1 MKRIE
6 KKKISVSVDARI
18 LDLASDILYDLGC
31 SLNEAINIFLYQI
44 LYTQSIPFSIKLPAE
59 SEWDKFDLCLKISE
73 GLQDI
78 EKGRVIPGEQVMER
92 LKQKLDD
99 ALLKNHPSETTER

>member
-44 LYTQSIPFSIKLPAE
+44 LYTQSIPFLSSYHPNLN
-59 SEWDKFDLCLKISE
+59 
-73 GLQDI
+73 GLNLI
-78 EKGRVIPGEQVMER
+78 CV
-92 LKQKLDD
+92 
-99 ALLKNHPSETTER
+99 

>member
-1 MKRIE
+1 MSSFFHLV
-6 KKKISVSVDARI
+6 ISS
-18 LDLASDILYDLGC
+18 C
-31 SLNEAINIFLYQI
+31 N
-44 LYTQSIPFSIKLPAE
+44 YTQSIPFSIKLPAE
-59 SEWDKFDLCLKISE
+59 SEWDRFDLCLKISE

-99 ALLKNHPSETTER
+99 ALLKNHPSETKE